1 MAMISWSFFLYL
13 YLSYLLGVINYM
25 GMGYKVGDLIIGKVN
40 QIRPYALFLTF
51 EDGTNGLLH
60 ISELSDGYIRDI
72 ERFGSVGD
80 DIKVK
85 VLSIDPT
92 NGFLRVSYK
101 SVPEN
106 ERYSTHDSSVRRAP
120 QFDEADFTD
129 LAEKLP
135 EWINETLAKAKKDD
149 ENHD

>member
-1 MAMISWSFFLYL
+1 MISWSFFLYL

-72 ERFGSVGD
+72 ERFGSLGD
-80 DIKVK
+80 EIKVR

-106 ERYSTHDSSVRRAP
+106 ERYSTHDSSVRKVP